1 MNYEFEDAYWADANI
16 TYYSDTSKKGIT
28 NLKIFDNDR
37 EKFDTLKNY
46 NPNIKFYDV
55 YSYAPYS
62 LLNKHVN
69 DTSIQ
74 SSTYFI
80 KYEDQYEII
89 EGRRPASMDEVLIT
103 KMQFDLFKSM

>member
-1 MNYEFEDAYWADANI
+1 MIE
-16 TYYSDTSKKGIT
+16 K
-28 NLKIFDNDR
+28 
-37 EKFDTLKNY
+37 KFDTFPPLKNY
-46 NPNIKFYDV
+46 NLNIKFYDV

-103 KMQFDLFKSM
+103 KMQFDLFKAYGFKVSNFSSIIIKNFLN